1 VPNTQPFRAQLVSGS
16 QQSAFEVWADVCRL
30 GRLPSRSDFSPMR
43 LGSAVAH
50 VGLIDILPDLAFRF
64 RLAGTRLREVY
75 GRDPTG
81 CLLADL
87 APDAAGET
95 WRRVM
100 ELVARDGKP
109 RCGAGP
115 APSPSASQVV
125 VFWLRLPLSSDG
137 RRIDGVLTVDE
148 PVLLAEAPASL
159 RTARA

>member
-1 VPNTQPFRAQLVSGS
+1 
-16 QQSAFEVWADVCRL
+16 
-30 GRLPSRSDFSPMR
+30 MR

>member
-1 VPNTQPFRAQLVSGS
+1 
-16 QQSAFEVWADVCRL
+16 
-30 GRLPSRSDFSPMR
+30 MR

-64 RLAGTRLREVY
+64 RLAGTRLRDVY

-87 APDAAGET
+87 APGPGGET
-95 WRRVM
+95 WRRVL

-115 APSPSASQVV
+115 APAAAASQVV

-137 RRIDGVLTVDE
+137 TRIDGVLTVDE
-148 PVLLAEAPASL
+148 PVMLSEAPVGL
-159 RTARA
+159 RTVRA

>member
-1 VPNTQPFRAQLVSGS
+1 
-16 QQSAFEVWADVCRL
+16 
-30 GRLPSRSDFSPMR
+30 MR

-50 VGLIDILPDLAFRF
+50 VGLIDVLPDLAFRF

-81 CLLADL
+81 SLMADL
-87 APDAAGET
+87 TPGPEGET

-100 ELVARDGKP
+100 ELVARDGRP

-115 APSPSASQVV
+115 APSAFASQTV

-137 RRIDGVLTVDE
+137 SRIDGVLTVDE

-159 RTARA
+159 RNARA

>member
-1 VPNTQPFRAQLVSGS
+1 
-16 QQSAFEVWADVCRL
+16 
-30 GRLPSRSDFSPMR
+30 MR

-64 RLAGTRLREVY
+64 RLAGTRLRDVY

-87 APDAAGET
+87 APGPGGET
-95 WRRVM
+95 WRRVL

-115 APSPSASQVV
+115 APAAAAAQVV

-137 RRIDGVLTVDE
+137 TRIDGVLTVDE
-148 PVLLAEAPASL
+148 PVMLSEAPVGL
-159 RTARA
+159 RTVRA